1 MRIIQILDFWIK
13 VPCKGGPFLPGI
25 KEPPDHRE
33 EGMLR
38 SEDCNGQ
45 GMGHGLLN
53 SFSFGEKKKKKDIL
67 CTRSLFLKQ
76 TLVVLIYTTACS

>member
-1 MRIIQILDFWIK
+1 MGFIQILDFWIK
-13 VPCKGGPFLPGI
+13 VSCKGGI
-25 KEPPDHRE
+25 KEPPCHRE
-33 EGMLR
+33 EGKLR
-38 SEDCNGQ
+38 SEDYNRQ

-53 SFSFGEKKKKKDIL
+53 SFSLGKKKKDIL